1 MASAAATIA
10 LRSAHAAALAEGR
23 KERKSDRQ
31 ALLTQVASVVGTL
44 TELVGERIVVA
55 NWVSS

>member
-1 MASAAATIA
+1 MGAGNC
-10 LRSAHAAALAEGR
+10 LAEGR

-31 ALLTQVASVVGTL
+31 APLTQVASVVGTL

-55 NWVSS
+55 SWVS